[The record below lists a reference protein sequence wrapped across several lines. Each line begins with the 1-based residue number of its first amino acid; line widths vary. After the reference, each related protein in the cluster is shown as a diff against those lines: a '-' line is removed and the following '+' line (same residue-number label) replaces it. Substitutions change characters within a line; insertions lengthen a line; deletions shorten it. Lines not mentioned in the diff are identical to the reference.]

1 MSQGL
6 LFALVFVLGLLAGA
20 MAVLVLERRKLSE
33 SERRN
38 ARLETDNAHLS
49 EQVTG
54 QEQALRQLQ
63 EQLTSEF
70 ENISNRILKAR
81 SQEFSDANGK
91 QLGDVL
97 MPLRKDIEDF
107 KKQVSD
113 SYDRELRDN
122 ASLRAELT
130 ELTKLNQKVSAEA
143 NNLAR
148 ALKGESKTQGNWGEV
163 VLERVLELSGLQE
176 GREFRREAIRHTDE
190 GQTFRPDVIV
200 DLPDK
205 KQLVIDSKVSL
216 TAYERYISAEEDD
229 RQKALADHLA
239 SLKKHVRELAG
250 KNYANL
256 LGINSPDFVM
266 MFVPIEASFSLALQ
280 ADPDLFNYALRS
292 NIVIV
297 SPTTLLATLRTVASV
312 WKQENQT
319 RNALE
324 IARKSG
330 ALYDKLVGF
339 TEDFQKVKSSLDS
352 AQRVYDTAYSKLY
365 TGKGNVL
372 TTAEK
377 IKELGAKTSKSLPEA

>member
-70 ENISNRILKAR
+70 ENISNRILKTR